1 MFDSK
6 QYWIDRYERNRG
18 NSGVG
23 SYGVYA
29 TYKAKIINKFVLD
42 NNIET
47 VCELG
52 CGDGNQTSLFIIK
65 KYFGYDVSSFII
77 NENKKKIGIINNN
90 YVFSDNIND
99 FTSMKYDLTL
109 SLDVI
114 YHLIE
119 ENVYHEYMSYLF
131 DLSNKYVIIYSLN
144 ENIKLLESHNRFRD
158 FLLDVPKNFILL
170 EKIENPLKGFDTQS
184 DFYIFKCL

>member
-18 NSGVG
+18 NSGAG

-29 TYKAKIINKFVLD
+29 IYKAEIINKFVLD
-42 NNIET
+42 NDIET

-52 CGDGNQTSLFIIK
+52 CGDGNQTSLFNFK
-65 KYFGYDVSSFII
+65 QYFGYDVSSFVI
-77 NENKKKIGIINNN
+77 NENKKRFGITKTN
-90 YVFSDNIND
+90 YFFSDNIND

-114 YHLIE
+114 YHLME
-119 ENVYHEYMSYLF
+119 ENVYNEYMAQLF
-131 DLSNKYVIIYSLN
+131 DLSKKYVIIYSPNKDVVL
-144 ENIKLLESHNRFRD
+144 SGAHNRFRE
-158 FLLDVPKNFILL
+158 FLPDVPKNFILL
-170 EKIENPLKGFDTQS
+170 EKIDNPLKGADTQS
-184 DFYIFKCL
+184 DFFIFEKL